1 MTALPPDGAQA
12 VPQAA
17 PVCPR
22 HPNREAYVRC
32 QRCERPTCPECQ
44 RPAAVGIQCVDC
56 VREGAK
62 SVRTARTVLGG
73 RAGVDRPVVTQT
85 IIGLCVVLL
94 FLQYASSDEVTSR
107 LAFWNPVVFTE
118 PWRFLTSG
126 FLHGGILHI
135 ALNMYALWMIGPYL
149 EQLFGRVRFAGLY
162 LVSIVGGSVGYFV
175 LSVPNGAP
183 NADWWVPTVGAS
195 GAVFGLFAALVV
207 VNRRLNRD
215 IGGVVGIIAINLVIG
230 FLPLLGVDIGVGIAW
245 QAHVGGLLT
254 GAALAAGLAYAPR
267 ERQQLMHVLT
277 FAGVAVLLVVLV
289 LVKAATVPA
298 GLLA

>member
-62 SVRTARTVLGG
+62 TVRGARTLLGG
-73 RAGVDRPVVTQT
+73 RAGADRPVVTQS
-85 IIGLCVVLL
+85 IIGLCAVMLL
-94 FLQYASSDEVTSR
+94 LQLATHDEVTSR
-107 LAFWNPVVFTE
+107 LAFFNPFVFTE
-118 PWRFLTSG
+118 PWRFVTSG
-126 FLHGGILHI
+126 FLHGGFLHI
-135 ALNMYALWMIGPYL
+135 ALNMYALWLIGPYL
-149 EQLFGRVRFAGLY
+149 EQMLGRARFAAFY
-162 LVSIVGGSVGYFV
+162 LLSVVGGSVGYFV
-175 LSVPNGAP
+175 LSSPGGTAGSG
-183 NADWWVPTVGAS
+183 WLVPTVGAS
-195 GAVFGLFAALVV
+195 GAVFGLFAAVVV

-215 IGGVVGIIAINLVIG
+215 IGGFVGVIAINLIIG
-230 FLPLLGVDIGVGIAW
+230 FLPLLGINFGVGIAW
-245 QAHVGGLLT
+245 QAHVGGLFT
-254 GAALAAGLAYAPR
+254 GALLAAGLAYAPR
-267 ERQQLMHVLT
+267 ERLKVVHALT
-277 FAGVAVLLVVLV
+277 FAGVAVLLVALV